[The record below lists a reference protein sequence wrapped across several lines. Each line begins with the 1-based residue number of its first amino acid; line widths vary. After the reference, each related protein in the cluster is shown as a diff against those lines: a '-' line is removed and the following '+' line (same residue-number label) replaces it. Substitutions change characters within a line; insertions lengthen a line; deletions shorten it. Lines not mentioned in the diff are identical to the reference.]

1 MLRWNKNVNYVHYV
15 HHVISIQQ
23 IMAGYEDRSRLIEL
37 NILTLAGFKNQ
48 IQISPFN
55 VVIWATDFNSFSSE
69 TPNAMTEQN
78 ADKYMNNIIIKPINT
93 NKTENELRK

>member
-1 MLRWNKNVNYVHYV
+1 
-15 HHVISIQQ
+15 
-23 IMAGYEDRSRLIEL
+23 MADYEDRSRLIEL
-37 NILTLAGFKNQ
+37 NVLTLARFKKQ

-55 VVIWATDFNSFSSE
+55 VVIWATEFNSFSSKK
-69 TPNAMTEQN
+69 PNEMTEQI